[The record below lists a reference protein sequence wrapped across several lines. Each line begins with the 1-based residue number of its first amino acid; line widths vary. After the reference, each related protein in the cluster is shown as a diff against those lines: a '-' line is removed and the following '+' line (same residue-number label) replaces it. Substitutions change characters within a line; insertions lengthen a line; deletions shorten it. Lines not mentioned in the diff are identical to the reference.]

1 MAARINKP
9 LHDDK
14 TKARIRASQL
24 LNRLNSFAIGEI
36 EMSAAQVNAAKIV
49 IGKVVPDLKSV
60 ELANRDGEEL
70 KTVTRIVREIVDPAN
85 PDA

>member
-1 MAARINKP
+1 MAARKNKP

-14 TKARIRASQL
+14 TKERIRASQL

-36 EMSAAQVNAAKIV
+36 EMTAAQVNAAKIV

-70 KTVTRIVREIVDPAN
+70 KTVSRIVREIVDPAH
-85 PDA
+85 